1 MDLLVGHRLPVGHG
15 QALRRHG
22 VEHASNYLLYVGAD
36 GSSSVLQLRV
46 RIFRHAVHVTHETC
60 IALNAKLCE
69 GETYF
74 KRLLSLHAHEP
85 AGRK

>member
-1 MDLLVGHRLPVGHG
+1 VGHELLVGHG

-22 VEHASNYLLYVGAD
+22 VEHASNYLLYVAAD
-36 GSSSVLQLRV
+36 GSNSELQV
-46 RIFRHAVHVTHETC
+46 RIFRHAVHVMHETC
-60 IALNAKLCE
+60 IALNAKLRE

-74 KRLLSLHAHEP
+74 KRLLSLHAHEQ